1 MKWTKIASKLYDA
14 IITNDK
20 QAEQKLYAIM
30 DEKKI
35 KKQARKAALKDDK
48 QHNVTNHVHIM

>member
-1 MKWTKIASKLYDA
+1 MKWTKIASKLYQA

-20 QAEQKLYAIM
+20 QTEQQMYAIM
-30 DEKKI
+30 NEKKL
-35 KKQARKAALKDDK
+35 KKQARKAAEKDK